1 MASLLCGAREGS
13 EVSRLSGGAGGSP
26 GIAAA
31 IRAVFAGD
39 GEGHALNDPK
49 FGDVTG
55 AVRRLR
61 HEGRDLVVKLRAR
74 TAAHA
79 ERALAS
85 EAARRLGALTMDGF
99 GRIVVCVPD
108 LVPLDDRTA
117 ALVSPYLGIPLSA
130 STDGLAGL
138 STEEIEDLLLAV
150 LGRGV
155 EASGCIPRNM
165 FRQSGRTVL
174 IDWEDA
180 LLVPAGTA
188 APGALT
194 VMKWDIGWSDL
205 FGRDLGLRRRITAG
219 SVDEP
224 TLDGF
229 ESVLAAWL
237 PAGLAAQ
244 EVRRRGIE
252 LTLASEL
259 PAAGSKSAS
268 AARLGH
274 LAEDVLSPGLGVFHT
289 VLTSRLRADQGE
301 DAYADL
307 IHRLDALTEC
317 AGSGG
322 SRRLER
328 LRRPWVLAMFSTA
341 ERPLAAG
348 LRSLEQLAARLEEL
362 RGTCGWNAACKRAE
376 VAEEVTARIARTAQA
391 ILGLEGLE
399 LILRGSCAQGVLG
412 HGSDVDFELSSP
424 NHPNGHRALEDLVI
438 EALACLGLAAEGSAA
453 RPTERDVVS
462 ANGKFS
468 RDLHEW
474 FELRRPGTDHH
485 SPGWVATAIAAPSTT
500 VISRPSECEQQGREL
515 TAKYLWFESRALLA
529 RLVFT
534 RAAVTPPP
542 VKLVPQLS
550 LLHEL
555 VPADKAAEVE
565 ALVRQAF
572 ALREA
577 ADPAPP
583 ATGPDTEV
591 EQLAGRLD
599 VLRRRLGLPGPLNL

>member
-13 EVSRLSGGAGGSP
+13 GVSRLSGGAGGSP
-26 GIAAA
+26 GVAAA

-39 GEGHALNDPK
+39 RGKHALDDPQ

-61 HEGRDLVVKLRAR
+61 HEGRDLVAKLRPQAAAR
-74 TAAHA
+74 A
-79 ERALAS
+79 EHALAA
-85 EAARRLGALTMDGF
+85 EAARRLGALTVDGF
-99 GRIVVCVPD
+99 GRIEVCVPD

-138 STEEIEDLLLAV
+138 STEEIADLLLAV
-150 LGRGV
+150 MGRGV

-165 FRQSGRTVL
+165 FRKSGRTVL

-194 VMKWDIGWSDL
+194 VMKWDIAWSDRL
-205 FGRDLGLRRRITAG
+205 GRDLGLRRRITAG
-219 SVDEP
+219 SGDEP
-224 TLDGF
+224 PLDDF
-229 ESVLAAWL
+229 ESILAAWL
-237 PAGLAAQ
+237 PAGLTVR

-259 PAAGSKSAS
+259 PAAGPKSAS

-274 LAEDVLSPGLGVFHT
+274 LAEDVLPPGLGVFHT

-307 IHRLDALTEC
+307 LHRLDALTDC
-317 AGSGG
+317 GHA
-322 SRRLER
+322 LER
-328 LRRPWVLAMFSTA
+328 LRRPWVLALFSTA
-341 ERPLAAG
+341 EHWLTTG
-348 LRSLEQLAARLEEL
+348 LQSPEQLVVRLEEL
-362 RGTCGWNAACKRAE
+362 RGGGGWDAACERAE

-391 ILGLEGLE
+391 LLGLEELE
-399 LILRGSCAQGVLG
+399 LLLRGSCAQGVLG
-412 HGSDVDFELSSP
+412 RGSDVDFELSSP
-424 NHPNGHRALEDLVI
+424 DHPNGHQALEDLVI
-438 EALACLGLAAEGSAA
+438 EALTCLGLAAEGSAA

-462 ANGKFS
+462 ADGMLS

-474 FELRRPGTDHH
+474 FELRRPGADHH
-485 SPGWVATAIAAPSTT
+485 SPGWLAGAIAGPSATIT
-500 VISRPSECEQQGREL
+500 RRPSEYEQRGREL
-515 TAKYLWFESRALLA
+515 TAKYLWFEARALLA

-534 RAAVTPPP
+534 RAAAAPPP

-555 VPADKAAEVE
+555 VPGGEAAEVE
-565 ALVRQAF
+565 AVVRAAF

-577 ADPAPP
+577 TDPALT
-583 ATGPDTEV
+583 TGLDTEV
-591 EQLAGRLD
+591 EQLADQLD
-599 VLRRRLGLPGPLNL
+599 VLRLRLGLPGPRSL

>member
-1 MASLLCGAREGS
+1 M
-13 EVSRLSGGAGGSP
+13 SRLSGGASGSP
-26 GIAAA
+26 GVAAA

-39 GEGHALNDPK
+39 GEGHALDDPG
-49 FGDVTG
+49 FGDVPG

-61 HEGRDLVVKLRAR
+61 YEGRELVAKLRSR
-74 TAAHA
+74 PAAHA
-79 ERALAS
+79 ERSLAA
-85 EAARRLGALTMDGF
+85 EAARRLGALTVDGF
-99 GRIVVCVPD
+99 GRIEVCVPG
-108 LVPLDDRTA
+108 LVPLDDCSA

-138 STEEIEDLLLAV
+138 SVEEIEDLLLVV
-150 LGRGV
+150 LARGV

-165 FRQSGRTVL
+165 FRHSGRTVL
-174 IDWEDA
+174 IDWEDT

-194 VMKWDIGWSDL
+194 VMKWDIAWSDL
-205 FGRDLGLRRRITAG
+205 FGRDLGLRRRLTAG
-219 SVDEP
+219 NGNEP

-229 ESVLAAWL
+229 ESILAAWL
-237 PAGLAAQ
+237 PAEPAAR

-259 PAAGSKSAS
+259 PVAGAKSAS

-274 LAEDVLSPGLGVFHT
+274 LAEDVLPPRLGVFHT
-289 VLTSRLRADQGE
+289 VLTSLLRADQGE

-307 IHRLDALTEC
+307 LHRLDALTES
-317 AGSGG
+317 AGADCGRG
-322 SRRLER
+322 LER
-328 LRRPWVLAMFSTA
+328 LRRPWVLALFSTA
-341 ERPLAAG
+341 ENRLTAG
-348 LRSLEQLAARLEEL
+348 LPSIEQLAARLEEL
-362 RGTCGWNAACKRAE
+362 RGVGGWDAACERAE

-391 ILGLEGLE
+391 LLGLEELE

-412 HGSDVDFELSSP
+412 RGSDVDFELSSP
-424 NHPNGHRALEDLVI
+424 DHPDGHRALEDLVI
-438 EALACLGLAAEGSAA
+438 EVLACLGLAAEGSAA

-462 ANGKFS
+462 ADGMLS

-474 FELRRPGTDHH
+474 FELRRPGVDHH

-500 VISRPSECEQQGREL
+500 VISWPSEYEQQGREL
-515 TAKYLWFESRALLA
+515 TAKYLWFESRAMLA
-529 RLVFT
+529 RLVFARST
-534 RAAVTPPP
+534 AAPPP

-555 VPADKAAEVE
+555 VPGDEAAEVA
-565 ALVRQAF
+565 ALVRRTF

-577 ADPAPP
+577 ADPALPTTSLETKV
-583 ATGPDTEV
+583 A
-591 EQLAGRLD
+591 QLADQLD
-599 VLRRRLGLPGPLNL
+599 VLRRRLGLPGPRNL

>member
-1 MASLLCGAREGS
+1 M
-13 EVSRLSGGAGGSP
+13 SRLSRSAGGSP
-26 GIAAA
+26 GIASA

-39 GEGHALNDPK
+39 GEGHALDDPG

-61 HEGRDLVVKLRAR
+61 HEGWDLVAKLRSRA
-74 TAAHA
+74 AAHA

-85 EAARRLGALTMDGF
+85 EAARRLGALTVDGF
-99 GRIVVCVPD
+99 GRIDVCVPD
-108 LVPLDDRTA
+108 LIPLDDRTA

-165 FRQSGRTVL
+165 FRQSDRTVL

-188 APGALT
+188 APNALT
-194 VMKWDIGWSDL
+194 VMKWDIAWSDL
-205 FGRDLGLRRRITAG
+205 TGRDLDLRRRITVRSG
-219 SVDEP
+219 DEP
-224 TLDGF
+224 PLDDF
-229 ESVLAAWL
+229 ESILAAWL
-237 PAGLAAQ
+237 PAGLTAR

-259 PAAGSKSAS
+259 PAVGPKSAS

-274 LAEDVLSPGLGVFHT
+274 LAEDVLQPGLGVFHT
-289 VLTSRLRADQGE
+289 VLTSQLRADQGE
-301 DAYADL
+301 DTYADL
-307 IHRLDALTEC
+307 LHQLDVLTEC
-317 AGSGG
+317 TVSGG
-322 SRRLER
+322 GRGLER
-328 LRRPWVLAMFSTA
+328 LRRPWVLALFSTA

-348 LRSLEQLAARLEEL
+348 LQSLKHLVLRLEEL
-362 RGTCGWNAACKRAE
+362 RGVDGWDAACERAQ

-391 ILGLEGLE
+391 VLGLEGLE

-412 HGSDVDFELSSP
+412 RGSDIDFELSSP
-424 NHPNGHRALEDLVI
+424 GHPHGHWALEDLVI
-438 EALACLGLAAEGSAA
+438 EVLACLGLAAEGSAA

-462 ANGKFS
+462 ADGMLS

-474 FELRRPGTDHH
+474 FELRRPGVDHH

-500 VISRPSECEQQGREL
+500 VISRPSEYERRGREL

-529 RLVFT
+529 RLVFA
-534 RAAVTPPP
+534 RSAAAPPP
-542 VKLVPQLS
+542 VELVPQLS

-555 VPADKAAEVE
+555 VPSDEAATVE
-565 ALVRQAF
+565 ALVRRTF

-577 ADPAPP
+577 ADHAPP
-583 ATGPDTEV
+583 TTGPDTEV
-591 EQLAGRLD
+591 EQLADRLD
-599 VLRRRLGLPGPLNL
+599 VLRRRLDLPGPRNL

>member
-13 EVSRLSGGAGGSP
+13 GVSRLSGGAGDSP
-26 GIAAA
+26 GVAAA

-39 GEGHALNDPK
+39 GGEHALDDPQ

-55 AVRRLR
+55 KVRRLR
-61 HEGRDLVVKLRAR
+61 HEGRDLVAKLRPQA
-74 TAAHA
+74 AAHA
-79 ERALAS
+79 ERALAA
-85 EAARRLGALTMDGF
+85 EAARRLGALTVDGF
-99 GRIVVCVPD
+99 GRIDVCVPD
-108 LVPLDDRTA
+108 LIPLDDRTA
-117 ALVSPYLGIPLSA
+117 ALMSPYLGIPLAASA
-130 STDGLAGL
+130 DGLADL
-138 STEEIEDLLLAV
+138 SVQEIEDLLLAV
-150 LGRGV
+150 LERGV

-180 LLVPAGTA
+180 LLVPAGTT

-194 VMKWDIGWSDL
+194 VMKWDIAWSDL
-205 FGRDLGLRRRITAG
+205 AGRDLGLRRRITVRSG
-219 SVDEP
+219 EEP
-224 TLDGF
+224 PLDGF
-229 ESVLAAWL
+229 ESALAAWL
-237 PAGLAAQ
+237 PAGLTAQ

-252 LTLASEL
+252 LTLTSEL
-259 PAAGSKSAS
+259 PAAEPKSAS

-274 LAEDVLSPGLGVFHT
+274 LAEDVLPPSLGVFHT

-301 DAYADL
+301 DTYADL
-307 IHRLDALTEC
+307 LHRLDALTESTR
-317 AGSGG
+317 ANSGRG
-322 SRRLER
+322 LER
-328 LRRPWVLAMFSTA
+328 LRRPWVLALFSTA
-341 ERPLAAG
+341 EHPLAAD
-348 LRSLEQLAARLEEL
+348 LRSLEHLVVRLEEL
-362 RGTCGWNAACKRAE
+362 RSVSGWDAACERAD
-376 VAEEVTARIARTAQA
+376 VAEEVTARMARSAQA
-391 ILGLEGLE
+391 VLGLQGLE

-412 HGSDVDFELSSP
+412 RGSDIDFELSSP
-424 NHPNGHRALEDLVI
+424 GYPNGHRALEDLVI
-438 EALACLGLAAEGSAA
+438 EALACLGLAAKGSAA

-485 SPGWVATAIAAPSTT
+485 SPGWVATAIAAPSAT
-500 VISRPSECEQQGREL
+500 VTCQPSEYEQRGREL

-534 RAAVTPPP
+534 RAAAAPHP

-577 ADPAPP
+577 ADPTPP
-583 ATGPDTEV
+583 TIGADTEV
-591 EQLAGRLD
+591 EQLADRLD
-599 VLRRRLGLPGPLNL
+599 VLRRRLDLPGPRNL

>member
-1 MASLLCGAREGS
+1 M
-13 EVSRLSGGAGGSP
+13 
-26 GIAAA
+26 
-31 IRAVFAGD
+31 FAGD
-39 GEGHALNDPK
+39 GEGHALDDP
-49 FGDVTG
+49 GLVDVTG

-61 HEGRDLVVKLRAR
+61 HEGRDLVAKLRSRA
-74 TAAHA
+74 AAHA
-79 ERALAS
+79 ERALAA
-85 EAARRLGALTMDGF
+85 EAARRLGALTVDGF
-99 GRIVVCVPD
+99 GRIEVCVPD

-138 STEEIEDLLLAV
+138 SEEEIEDLLLTV
-150 LGRGV
+150 LGRGM

-194 VMKWDIGWSDL
+194 VMKWDIAWSDL
-205 FGRDLGLRRRITAG
+205 ASRDLGLRRRITTG
-219 SVDEP
+219 SSEEP

-229 ESVLAAWL
+229 ESILAAWL
-237 PAGLAAQ
+237 PAGLAAR

-252 LTLASEL
+252 LTLSSEL
-259 PAAGSKSAS
+259 PAAGPKSAS

-274 LAEDVLSPGLGVFHT
+274 LAEDVLPPGLGVFHT

-307 IHRLDALTEC
+307 LHQLDALTESTRT
-317 AGSGG
+317 AGG
-322 SRRLER
+322 RRPER
-328 LRRPWVLAMFSTA
+328 LRRPWVLALFSTA
-341 ERPLAAG
+341 EHRWVAG
-348 LRSLEQLAARLEEL
+348 LRSIEQLAFRLEDL
-362 RGTCGWNAACKRAE
+362 RGVNGWDAARERAE
-376 VAEEVTARIARTAQA
+376 VAEEVTARIARTAQTS
-391 ILGLEGLE
+391 LGLEGLE

-412 HGSDVDFELSSP
+412 RGSDVDFELSSP
-424 NHPNGHRALEDLVI
+424 DHPNGHRALEDLVI

-462 ANGKFS
+462 ADGMLS

-474 FELRRPGTDHH
+474 FELRRPGMDHH
-485 SPGWVATAIAAPSTT
+485 SPGWVATAIAAPSTAA
-500 VISRPSECEQQGREL
+500 ISRPSEYEQRGREL
-515 TAKYLWFESRALLA
+515 TAKYLWFESRAMLA

-534 RAAVTPPP
+534 RAAAAPPP
-542 VKLVPQLS
+542 VKLVDQLS

-555 VPADKAAEVE
+555 VPGDEAAEVK
-565 ALVRQAF
+565 ALVRRTF

-577 ADPAPP
+577 ADPAPLVTDLD
-583 ATGPDTEV
+583 AEV
-591 EQLAGRLD
+591 EQLAGQLD
-599 VLRRRLGLPGPLNL
+599 VLRRRLGLPGPRNL